1 MGVREMTDPND
12 DAAEYPGG
20 DALLGLDDYT
30 SGFLPEGDAASFED
44 ALFAAAARGDAPEAA
59 YADDLFDRVQF
70 YVRRGGLPT
79 TVTAEEVA
87 RLRELPGV
95 HYIDFIA
102 NTVVGPWPDGTEL
115 IAYRVD
121 VDLRGC
127 DAVDVDLFS
136 ADRQHL
142 KSFRD
147 VAYDVRDGAIYAS
160 CHEPVAYGAF
170 RVVPSI
176 VRIQGK
182 REGREAIVT
191 ELRIT
196 PG

>member
-1 MGVREMTDPND
+1 MTDPD
-12 DAAEYPGG
+12 
-20 DALLGLDDYT
+20 DALLRLDDYT
-30 SGFLPEGDAASFED
+30 SGFLPEGDAADFEE
-44 ALFAAAARGDAPEAA
+44 ALFAAAARGEAPEAA
-59 YADDLFDRVQF
+59 YADDFFDRVQF

-87 RLRELPGV
+87 RLRQMPGV
-95 HYIDFIA
+95 HYIDFVE
-102 NTVVGPWPDGTEL
+102 NTVVDPWPADTEL
-115 IAYRVD
+115 IAYRVA

-127 DAVDVDLFS
+127 DAVDVDLYS
-136 ADRQHL
+136 ADREHL

-147 VAYDVRDGAIYAS
+147 VAYDARDGAIYAS

-170 RVVPSI
+170 RVAPCI

-182 REGREAIVT
+182 REGREAVVT